1 MHNFL
6 YQDNPA
12 PSARAQGN
20 AGLWYNKFFKQ
31 WNSPDEVKIPEE
43 GKKRWIDTVADGKPV
58 GDSEEIKHYIARIS
72 QLLESQRPDKESES
86 AEQNDAQAPHPLYRC
101 YKLESDFVTGLGLE
115 HPVENGFAWHHSL
128 GTPYLPG
135 SSVKGLVRA
144 WVEQWQA
151 DSISDEDFTRIF
163 GSKKRHHK
171 KDEPKTGTEGKQE
184 QPKEAQGSEN
194 QDADKDNKK
203 QAKEAD
209 NHAGSVIFLD
219 ALPMTAVRLKADI
232 ITPHYGDYYQDESGS
247 TAPADWLSPN
257 PIPFLVVEKGCTFFF
272 GIAPVLS
279 RQAKDAQL
287 EQAKKDCK
295 KVQKWLKGAL
305 EWLGAGAKTAVGYG
319 RFSFDAAAT
328 ARQEQVIEGI
338 RKAEEEAKIAAQE
351 EALAEEN
358 RKSMSPLR
366 REMDEQ
372 GYRKENF
379 NIQAWVDRMEAT
391 PEPEKYEIAN
401 HLDEWYRTIFLPKQ
415 TNNKL
420 NKKHSKRFD
429 AIQIVLAS
437 CPKES

>member
-12 PSARAQGN
+12 PNAREQGN

-31 WNSPDEVKIPEE
+31 WNSPDEVTIPDE
-43 GKKRWIDTVADGKPV
+43 GKKRWIDTVADGKTV

-72 QLLESQRPDKESES
+72 QLLESQRPDKESKS
-86 AEQNDAQAPHPLYRC
+86 VKQNDAQAPHPLYRC

-184 QPKEAQGSEN
+184 QPNEAQGSEN
-194 QDADKDNKK
+194 QGADKDNKK
-203 QAKEAD
+203 QAEEAD

-232 ITPHYGDYYQDESGS
+232 ITPHYGDYYQDDSGS
-247 TAPADWLSPN
+247 TTPADWLSPN
-257 PIPFLVVEKGCTFFF
+257 PIPFLVVGKGCTFFF

-287 EQAKKDCK
+287 EQANKDCAR
-295 KVQKWLKGAL
+295 VQKWLGSAL

-319 RFSFDAAAT
+319 RFSFDA
-328 ARQEQVIEGI
+328 
-338 RKAEEEAKIAAQE
+338 KAKLPEI
-351 EALAEEN
+351 
-358 RKSMSPLR
+358 
-366 REMDEQ
+366 
-372 GYRKENF
+372 
-379 NIQAWVDRMEAT
+379 
-391 PEPEKYEIAN
+391 PEPSRPIKVEGSEIFVALYEESDKDNWREDKNAFSRNNDDGNSNIDAWLKKLEEDPQQDAIKLMYDFFAM
-401 HLDEWYRTIFLPKQ
+401 HYPKALE
-415 TNNKL
+415 NPDKVK
-420 NKKHSKRFD
+420 KKHQADFARRIKK
-429 AIQIVLAS
+429 LM
-437 CPKES
+437 ES